1 MRAARP
7 ISEGRSID
15 ADGDVSAREMIDNQV
30 DFQQGK
36 QNPAYDLPFLFF
48 MIAKQISKLTDSLEQ
63 LKDSHR
69 AIGMKQYMR
78 NQFEF
83 LGITSVPRKEL
94 FTNWKKSLPN
104 NLTSSQRW
112 ELIYEI
118 WEREEREYH
127 YIAMDW
133 LNSWKIAEIHENDH
147 KNLKFLISNKSWWD
161 TVDLLS
167 SNALGKFGQKF
178 PNVMLE
184 VIEEWSE
191 EDSFWLHR
199 ATIIF
204 QLRYKLKTDLKTLSN
219 QIIRFKGNKEFFI
232 QKAIGWSLRE
242 YAKTDPNWVKEFVA
256 KQEISGL
263 AKREALKHLILD

>member
-1 MRAARP
+1 
-7 ISEGRSID
+7 
-15 ADGDVSAREMIDNQV
+15 MIKEQLSN
-30 DFQQGK
+30 
-36 QNPAYDLPFLFF
+36 
-48 MIAKQISKLTDSLEQ
+48 LTDSLNQ
-63 LKDSHR
+63 FKDSHR
-69 AIGMKQYMR
+69 ATAMKQYMR

-83 LGITSVPRKEL
+83 LGVASVPRKEL

-104 NLTSSQRW
+104 NLTSNQRW

-133 LNSWKIAEIHENDH
+133 LNSWKITEIQESDH

-161 TVDLLS
+161 TIDLLS
-167 SNALGKFGQKF
+167 SNVLGKYGQKF
-178 PNVMLE
+178 PEKMLE
-184 VIEEWSE
+184 VIEDWSG

-204 QLRYKLKTDLKTLSN
+204 QLRYKSKTDLRTLSH
-219 QIIRFKGNKEFFI
+219 QIIRFQGNKEFFI

-242 YAKTDPNWVKEFVA
+242 YAKTDSNWVVNFV
-256 KQEISGL
+256 EENGITGL
-263 AKREALKHLILD
+263 AKREALKHVK